1 MQMTFC
7 RNALLIACLL
17 LATVAQAHSAVAP
30 QVVKVD
36 DSLVGALIEAIVR
49 QLDGRAVE
57 VKLDAVSQQG
67 NGLGGTGKLRIE
79 GENEWMGFRFR
90 LPQDYRTVG
99 VGDAGIEIGGIATDE
114 RNVPNDPRLLSL
126 LESEILAALSK
137 GSAQTALRLQLD
149 RIETLEA
156 GKSYR
161 RINTTGVADFG
172 REGTRPIRI
181 EALYDQHKNVWL
193 YTRYWLDKRDE

>member
-1 MQMTFC
+1 MQMTFF

-99 VGDAGIEIGGIATDE
+99 VGAPGATSMTPMQRVCPNSAAVAAGSD
-114 RNVPNDPRLLSL
+114 RDV
-126 LESEILAALSK
+126 
-137 GSAQTALRLQLD
+137 GSGQELP
-149 RIETLEA
+149 E
-156 GKSYR
+156 
-161 RINTTGVADFG
+161 
-172 REGTRPIRI
+172 
-181 EALYDQHKNVWL
+181 DQHDRRRRLRPGGNPPHP
-193 YTRYWLDKRDE
+193 D